1 LRFERYPGVTRVTSY
16 KLLQCSSCGQRHI
29 LSNYGS
35 INYTLGYIPFIA
47 NDEDL
52 MVCQRCS
59 AQKPLKD
66 FIFLRTLSRPKWD
79 NTPKWFIPIRKFFN
93 KSYKGP
99 EPHPSR
105 LYPDLCRTSFDPEEY
120 FPAWIRKDMTE
131 KDYPLWYADLSAH
144 AQSKTPRNHK
154 K

>member
-1 LRFERYPGVTRVTSY
+1 MTRVTSY

-35 INYTLGYIPFIA
+35 INLSLGYVPFIPQS
-47 NDEDL
+47 EDL

-66 FIFLRTLSRPKWD
+66 FIPLRTIYKPKRD
-79 NTPKWFIPIRKFFN
+79 GTPKWFIPIRKFFD

-99 EPHPSR
+99 ELHPAR
-105 LYPDLCRTSFDPEEY
+105 LYPDLDKTPFDPENY
-120 FPAWIRKDMTE
+120 YPASIRKNMIQE
-131 KDYPLWYADLSAH
+131 DYPLWYFELA
-144 AQSKTPRNHK
+144 K
-154 K
+154 KALAKKEGL

>member
-1 LRFERYPGVTRVTSY
+1 MTRVTSY

-35 INYTLGYIPFIA
+35 INLSLGYVPFIPQS
-47 NDEDL
+47 EDL

-66 FIFLRTLSRPKWD
+66 FIPLRTIYKPKRD
-79 NTPKWFIPIRKFFN
+79 GTPKWFIPIRKFFD

-99 EPHPSR
+99 ELHPAR
-105 LYPDLCRTSFDPEEY
+105 LYPRLETTPFNPDTWMPEWARKRMRPED
-120 FPAWIRKDMTE
+120 FPDW
-131 KDYPLWYADLSAH
+131 
-144 AQSKTPRNHK
+144 HK
-154 K
+154 ELMEFRVDKN